1 MVTEAFNHL
10 MSFGVAGAQ
19 VPIRKIQLLLATRA
33 QLEALEAVLREGE
46 PTAPSL
52 GETREPDLAKVNYTE
67 VVRGDVWGLWQP
79 LVETPEHVPPVQLL
93 ERLDSTW
100 KTAEQKLGED
110 VQGKAAALFTERSQ
124 GKAQILAAEA
134 SRLAVEQGVPATL
147 RWLETLKQECTEARR
162 RSGRE
167 LNTYAGHKKRQL
179 EDLKKH
185 KEAWVALLSSDTEEL
200 GEIARRLL
208 LLASGVLLTGCILWF
223 LNIAATS
230 IVGLGIGVLCAF
242 LAWRTTQPLFR
253 RLRLSKRITRAAAQ
267 LALAYRASSLASLD
281 EMVKRL
287 EMEYPETLR
296 EHIEHLQDAYRR
308 RLSLSFDSFIRR
320 N

>member
-110 VQGKAAALFTERSQ
+110 VQGKAAALFT
-124 GKAQILAAEA
+124 
-134 SRLAVEQGVPATL
+134 
-147 RWLETLKQECTEARR
+147 
-162 RSGRE
+162 
-167 LNTYAGHKKRQL
+167 
-179 EDLKKH
+179 
-185 KEAWVALLSSDTEEL
+185 
-200 GEIARRLL
+200 
-208 LLASGVLLTGCILWF
+208 
-223 LNIAATS
+223 
-230 IVGLGIGVLCAF
+230 
-242 LAWRTTQPLFR
+242 
-253 RLRLSKRITRAAAQ
+253 
-267 LALAYRASSLASLD
+267 
-281 EMVKRL
+281 
-287 EMEYPETLR
+287 
-296 EHIEHLQDAYRR
+296 
-308 RLSLSFDSFIRR
+308 
-320 N
+320 